1 MSCPRREPHV
11 KSVDR
16 PRARVLPIL
25 LVTPAPRVCT
35 QKTMT
40 FAPADGA
47 KREQACPYQSAEWKK
62 WYAPMRNTVE
72 SNNKSLKDGRFAAL
86 DDTERRPRR
95 GWAAMLVVLAMLTA
109 ATNVRKI
116 TSWTARRQQMNSDTA
131 APAKPQRARRREVT
145 RGYSLLDREEQAQ
158 APPPSA

>member
-1 MSCPRREPHV
+1 
-11 KSVDR
+11 
-16 PRARVLPIL
+16 
-25 LVTPAPRVCT
+25 
-35 QKTMT
+35 MT

-47 KREQACPYQSAEWKK
+47 KREQTYPYQSAEWKR

-95 GWAAMLVVLAMLTA
+95 GWAAMLVVLAMLMA

-116 TSWTARRQQMNSDTA
+116 ITWTAKRKHANNDA
-131 APAKPQRARRREVT
+131 ATPAKPKRARRREVT

-158 APPPSA
+158 APPLST